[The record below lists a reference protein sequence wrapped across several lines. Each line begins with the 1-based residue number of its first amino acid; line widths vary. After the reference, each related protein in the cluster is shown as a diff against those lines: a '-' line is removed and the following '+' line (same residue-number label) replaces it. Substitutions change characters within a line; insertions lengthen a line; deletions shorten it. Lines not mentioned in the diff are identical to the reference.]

1 MARAVLNKRD
11 ELVMRNDRI
20 VGPQFVENGADG
32 AHNFDVS
39 LLISSTDVIGFANP
53 SLGKDKADRLTMI
66 RDKQPVA
73 DVLPSQL
80 HRTIRHI
87 EEVLKRYDPDAADL
101 GGETEKAKC
110 A

>member
-11 ELVMRNDRI
+11 ELMMRNDRI
-20 VGPQFVENGADG
+20 VFVENGADG
-32 AHNFDVS
+32 AHNFDVL

-80 HRTIRHI
+80 HGTIRHI